1 MASSGCLGKRSGEV
15 QHLSDN
21 VSSVGGLGDT
31 HGEVI
36 VTCGPRIPVVCIA
49 RRVRAGRRLEVD
61 PTHRTPTNRQ
71 DDFGRGSAGLVS
83 GWVADHASDY
93 YGVNTLEAHCFGR
106 GARKRRCGTFRSM
119 FVNVADYQSG
129 WREHQ
134 DGDVS
139 TQLVTI
145 ECGLVVNDV
154 TAGLL
159 AT

>member
-1 MASSGCLGKRSGEV
+1 
-15 QHLSDN
+15 
-21 VSSVGGLGDT
+21 
-31 HGEVI
+31 
-36 VTCGPRIPVVCIA
+36 
-49 RRVRAGRRLEVD
+49 
-61 PTHRTPTNRQ
+61 
-71 DDFGRGSAGLVS
+71 
-83 GWVADHASDY
+83 
-93 YGVNTLEAHCFGR
+93 
-106 GARKRRCGTFRSM
+106 M
-119 FVNVADYQSG
+119 FVNVAYYQSG